1 MDVCTVGIVIVVIVV
16 ITVRSA
22 RVRGGRLGA
31 MAVRWWRRFVSL
43 TFVLAHGAA
52 KMIVTTCK
60 LKGNNNL
67 ITSYLYLFL
76 KGEKKLKNIIL
87 SSYTISERN
96 LIYLYYSIKR
106 KFPIIFHI
114 I

>member
-1 MDVCTVGIVIVVIVV
+1 MDVRTVGIVVVVIVV

-22 RVRGGRLGA
+22 RVRGWRLGA

-60 LKGNNNL
+60 LKEQQFN
-67 ITSYLYLFL
+67 SVLFIY
-76 KGEKKLKNIIL
+76 KRQKKLNIL
-87 SSYTISERN
+87 FSHMISQGN
-96 LIYLYYSIKR
+96 LVY
-106 KFPIIFHI
+106 
-114 I
+114 